1 MPRRVSLP
9 GAAELFRV
17 TGDLEPAAPR
27 PDAGTAAP
35 ADAVRGG
42 DGSRRVRA
50 QSAGQRRHT
59 VDASTPAAEHDDW
72 AAGRGSAAAGVAGRP
87 RPVAADRAG
96 AARGEDHGL
105 LLAEELID
113 LEQARLTLRGEFGM
127 AVDRGRIV
135 REAIAVV
142 LADLD
147 AKGESSILLRRL
159 RGI

>member
-17 TGDLEPAAPR
+17 TGDFAPTPEPSTPSPRTEPTPLHGAGERADRAPSRPVSAAP
-27 PDAGTAAP
+27 PAGESADAG
-35 ADAVRGG
+35 
-42 DGSRRVRA
+42 
-50 QSAGQRRHT
+50 
-59 VDASTPAAEHDDW
+59 EDDW
-72 AAGRGSAAAGVAGRP
+72 APAAARTPRRRRPASSGRGPTGRERHEEKITVYCSA
-87 RPVAADRAG
+87 D
-96 AARGEDHGL
+96 
-105 LLAEELID
+105 ELID

-159 RGI
+159 RGL